1 MVLELTPDKIKWLH
15 QHGDVVEGHLA
26 HGKNSCVWK
35 VKGKTTTY
43 ALKTNHPHSD
53 RWLPLN
59 EEATH
64 LQDANRR
71 GVGPR
76 ILLYNLV
83 PEMLF
88 LEYIP
93 GKPLDEWIQIP
104 PKIKDVETVLNELLK
119 QTIALDG
126 LGLQHLTLTKE
137 LRNILVDDKLRPH
150 ILDFDKTKYVPNPE
164 NKKNL
169 SQYLLHGK
177 TKTVKTIQK
186 ILGLNRIK
194 QLTQGLNN

>member
-1 MVLELTPDKIKWLH
+1 MVLELTPDKIQWLQ
-15 QHGDVVEGHLA
+15 QHGDVIEGHLS

-35 VKGKTTTY
+35 VKGKMTTY
-43 ALKTNHPHSD
+43 ALKTDHPRSS

-59 EEATH
+59 DEAMH

-76 ILLYNLV
+76 ILLYNIV

-93 GKPLDEWIQIP
+93 GKPLDEWIQTQ
-104 PKIKDVETVLNELLK
+104 PKIKEVEAVLRELLK
-119 QTIALDG
+119 QANALDEV
-126 LGLQHLTLTKE
+126 GLQHRTLTKE
-137 LRNILVDDKLRPH
+137 LRNILIDNNLRPH
-150 ILDFDKTKYVPNPE
+150 ILDFDKTKYVQNPE

-169 SQYLLHGK
+169 IQYLLHGK
-177 TKTVKTIQK
+177 TKTAIAIQK
-186 ILGLNRIK
+186 LLGITRIR
-194 QLTQGLNN
+194 QLTQKFL